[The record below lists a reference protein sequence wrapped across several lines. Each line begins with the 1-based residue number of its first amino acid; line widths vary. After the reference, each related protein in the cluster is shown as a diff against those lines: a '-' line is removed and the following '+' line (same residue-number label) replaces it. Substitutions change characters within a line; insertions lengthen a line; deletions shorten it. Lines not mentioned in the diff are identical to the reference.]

1 MSAKSVAEILGMMAE
16 SELSRARER
25 RTKFLTYIG
34 LAIVADVGA
43 LVFAWQLWGWRAPA
57 LLVCAHVAKVLEWQ
71 AKKVL
76 KG

>member
-1 MSAKSVAEILGMMAE
+1 MSAKSVAEILGLMADA
-16 SELSRARER
+16 ELSRGRQR
-25 RTKFLTYIG
+25 RKKFLAYIG
-34 LAIVADVGA
+34 LAIAADVGA

-57 LLVCAHVAKVLEWQ
+57 LMVCAHIAKVLEWQ